1 MTRRL
6 KTISLAFLCGT
17 LLGGA
22 CLGLNA
28 RTVLTG
34 SLLYVGLEYVTD
46 GGLSD
51 LIPSNT
57 AAAS

>member
-1 MTRRL
+1 MKRVM
-6 KTISLAFLCGT
+6 KTTVLAMLCGT

-46 GGLSD
+46 GGLIN
-51 LIPSNT
+51 LIPESV
-57 AAAS
+57 AQQ